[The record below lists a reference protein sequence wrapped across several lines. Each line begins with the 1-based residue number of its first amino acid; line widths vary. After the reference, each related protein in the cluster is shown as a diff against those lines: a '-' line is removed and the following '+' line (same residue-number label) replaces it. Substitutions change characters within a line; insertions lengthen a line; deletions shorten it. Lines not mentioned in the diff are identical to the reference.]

1 MYIVEILLTTT
12 NYNTMAFIKLQEKKL
27 KPVVILTTTLF
38 IVLALLYFLPGV
50 KIPHKLSFPL
60 LTLTIAGLWV
70 LPWQMTLAMFFSFLG
85 DYMGTCGNFIGQM
98 GFFALAH
105 VWIVAFFWKRYNKM
119 FEPQRKK
126 DGQEIAMYVGGVVI
140 VLILLYVVKAYIRPN
155 TPEGIIRYGVM
166 IYSTLILFM
175 LFASFYQKSALFTI
189 GAILFV
195 FSDFILAWNKFV
207 SPIPGEKYL
216 IMVPYYSAQFLL
228 FIRAIKY
235 KVESDKKAIKF

>member
-1 MYIVEILLTTT
+1 
-12 NYNTMAFIKLQEKKL
+12 MAFLKLNVKNL
-27 KPVVILTTTLF
+27 KPVVVATTVLF
-38 IVLALLYFLPGV
+38 LMFALLYFIPGV
-50 KIPHKLSFPL
+50 KIPHKLVFPL

-70 LPWQMTLAMFFSFLG
+70 LPWQMTLAMLFSFLG

-105 VWIVAFFWKRYNKM
+105 VWIVIFFTRRYNKLFKPKRNINKEVAMMVGAFVILSVLM
-119 FEPQRKK
+119 F
-126 DGQEIAMYVGGVVI
+126 VVRT
-140 VLILLYVVKAYIRPN
+140 YIKPH

-166 IYSTLILFM
+166 IYASVIVLM
-175 LFASFYQKSALFTI
+175 LCMSFFQKSALFVL
-189 GAILFV
+189 GATLFV

-235 KVESDKKAIKF
+235 KVESDKLAIRF